1 MARNLRS
8 FQAVSFLKFKK
19 NLGLNS
25 EADVGPS
32 HTSRMEPFAKIVK
45 GIGRRIGIVYEQGV
59 RLEKRV

>member
-1 MARNLRS
+1 M
-8 FQAVSFLKFKK
+8 SFLKFKK